1 MMKSGRNCTGKME
14 VAGSGALG
22 LQTALPRV
30 WTCIHRDRE
39 AWNVLE
45 QRRKKVKF
53 EPQGA

>member
-1 MMKSGRNCTGKME
+1 MTKSGRNCTGKMK

-45 QRRKKVKF
+45 QRKKKVKF